1 LTRLTRAE
9 LLNDLIEQVTFYL
22 DRLESRQ
29 DPGSVHAAIHLDSTG
44 PRKLHVTV
52 ESIQTL
58 PRQ

>member
-1 LTRLTRAE
+1 LTREDILR
-9 LLNDLIEQVTFYL
+9 DLIADVNYHL
-22 DRLESRQ
+22 DRLEQ
-29 DPGSVHAAIHLDSTG
+29 KGHAGSVVAAIHCDSTG